1 VLLGRRDV
9 VRDDVGRIGADALVE
24 VGRVDVG
31 VGDDEDEAEGSVLSG
46 GGEEVLVGAEVSV
59 GLGLVG

>member
-1 VLLGRRDV
+1 
-9 VRDDVGRIGADALVE
+9 VRDDVGRIWADALVE

-31 VGDDEDEAEGSVLSG
+31 LGDDEEEVEGSVLSG